1 LSRTRTCTH
10 PPVQCA
16 KASALGEWGRV
27 RGLEAY
33 ATWAGS
39 LPEGRMKVHLYQA
52 EMMRP
57 PQVFAACGNLNASVF
72 QAGGEIGLNRL
83 EL

>member
-1 LSRTRTCTH
+1 
-10 PPVQCA
+10 
-16 KASALGEWGRV
+16 
-27 RGLEAY
+27 
-33 ATWAGS
+33 
-39 LPEGRMKVHLYQA
+39 MKVHLYQA